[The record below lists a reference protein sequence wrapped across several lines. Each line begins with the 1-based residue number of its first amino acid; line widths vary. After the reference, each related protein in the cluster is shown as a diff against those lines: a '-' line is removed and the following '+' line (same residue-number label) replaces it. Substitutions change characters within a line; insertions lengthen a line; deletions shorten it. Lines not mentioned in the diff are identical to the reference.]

1 MTLCPLKEWIILS
14 FYVQHHFCKED
25 QWITPSH
32 PHSRRAVAGYACSS
46 GWDCACGE
54 HHLGQAGPCQPG
66 LTAARGRPSREG
78 DVGSCHLNGCVT
90 SSVSSKPKSW
100 GLCLTGLPGNVFQ
113 QLQLCKRL
121 AQGSLAATRF
131 EVRLLLLS
139 AYTTV
144 AGLLLNA
151 RDLTDAARVSPL

>member
-14 FYVQHHFCKED
+14 FYVRHRFCKED
-25 QWITPSH
+25 QWIVPSH
-32 PHSRRAVAGYACSS
+32 PRSRRAVAGYACSS
-46 GWDCACGE
+46 SWDCACGE

-78 DVGSCHLNGCVT
+78 DVGSCHLNGCGT

-100 GLCLTGLPGNVFQ
+100 GLCLMGLPGNVFQ
-113 QLQLCKRL
+113 WLQLRKKL
-121 AQGSLAATRF
+121 AQKSLATTRF

-139 AYTTV
+139 AYPTV

-151 RDLTDAARVSPL
+151 RDLTDAAWISLL